1 MKKFFTNEVKIAL
14 TAIIALVLL
23 FFGLRYLKGLSLFGT
38 DKCYYVK
45 TDNVS
50 GLASACPVYAN
61 GYKVGT
67 VNRIIFNYQNG
78 DEIVIALDL
87 DKQFN
92 LPEGSFAAIVPSL
105 MGGTTVELTLG
116 QSGKICQPGDTIF
129 GGVDGGILSKAAN
142 LMPSIERMMP
152 KLDSIL
158 GRVNSLLQDPA
169 VDGSLN
175 NVEEITA
182 QLRTTSTKLNTMMS
196 SINGELPGL
205 MQGAKSSMQNV
216 NELTGNV
223 NRITSNVDK
232 MTSSMDLEKT
242 VANLDAT
249 LTNLKTLTERLNSD
263 KGTLGALMNDKS
275 LYNNLNT
282 SIESLNATLKST
294 DSLVTDL
301 KAHPKRYVHF
311 SVFGKKDK

>member
-14 TAIIALVLL
+14 TAILALVLL

-61 GYKVGT
+61 GFKVGT
-67 VNRIIFNYQNG
+67 VNRIIFNYENG
-78 DEIVIALDL
+78 DEIVLALDL
-87 DKQFN
+87 DKKFN

-116 QSGKICQPGDTIF
+116 KSGKICHPGDTIF
-129 GGVDGGILSKAAN
+129 GGVDGGILSKAAD
-142 LMPSIERMMP
+142 LMPTIQNMMP

-158 GRVNSLLQDPA
+158 ARVNTLLQDTA
-169 VDGSLN
+169 LDMTVE
-175 NVEEITA
+175 NVGAISS
-182 QLRTTSTKLNTMMS
+182 QLKSTTSQLNTMMA
-196 SINGELPGL
+196 SINRELPGL
-205 MQGAKSSMQNV
+205 MQGAKSSLKNIDD
-216 NELTGNV
+216 LTGNLNSAV
-223 NRITSNVDK
+223 SKV
-232 MTSSMDLEKT
+232 DLEKT
-242 VANLDAT
+242 IANIDAT
-249 LTNLKTLTERLNSD
+249 LANVKSVTDKLSSD
-263 KGTLGALMNDKS
+263 KGTLGALMNDRS

-282 SIESLNATLKST
+282 SMQSLNSTLRST

-301 KAHPKRYVHF
+301 KSNPKRYVHF

>member
-14 TAIIALVLL
+14 TAILALVLL

-61 GYKVGT
+61 GFKVGT
-67 VNRIIFNYQNG
+67 VNRIIFNYENG
-78 DEIVIALDL
+78 DEIVLALDL
-87 DKQFN
+87 DKKFN

-116 QSGKICQPGDTIF
+116 KSGKICQPGDTIF
-129 GGVDGGILSKAAN
+129 GGVDGGILSKAAD
-142 LMPSIERMMP
+142 LMPTIQNMMP

-158 GRVNSLLQDPA
+158 ARVNTLLQDTA
-169 VDGSLN
+169 LDMT
-175 NVEEITA
+175 VENMGTISS
-182 QLRTTSTKLNTMMS
+182 QLKSTTSQLNTMMA
-196 SINGELPGL
+196 SINRELPGL
-205 MQGAKSSMQNV
+205 MQGAKSSLKNIDD
-216 NELTGNV
+216 LTGNLNSAV
-223 NRITSNVDK
+223 SKV
-232 MTSSMDLEKT
+232 DLEKT
-242 VANLDAT
+242 IANIDAT
-249 LTNLKTLTERLNSD
+249 LANVKSVTDKLSSD
-263 KGTLGALMNDKS
+263 KGTLGALMNDRS

-282 SIESLNATLKST
+282 SMQSLNSTLRST

-301 KAHPKRYVHF
+301 KSNPKRYVHF

>member
-14 TAIIALVLL
+14 TAILALVLL

-61 GYKVGT
+61 GFKVGT
-67 VNRIIFNYQNG
+67 VNRIIFNYENG
-78 DEIVIALDL
+78 DEIVLALDL
-87 DKQFN
+87 DKKFN

-116 QSGKICQPGDTIF
+116 KSGKICQPGDTIF
-129 GGVDGGILSKAAN
+129 GGVDGGILSKAAD
-142 LMPSIERMMP
+142 LMPTIQNMMP

-158 GRVNSLLQDPA
+158 ARVNTLLQDTA
-169 VDGSLN
+169 LDMTVE
-175 NVEEITA
+175 NVGAISS
-182 QLRTTSTKLNTMMS
+182 QLKSTTTQLNTMMA
-196 SINGELPGL
+196 SINRELPGL
-205 MQGAKSSMQNV
+205 MQGAKSSLKNIDD
-216 NELTGNV
+216 LTGNLNSAV
-223 NRITSNVDK
+223 SKV
-232 MTSSMDLEKT
+232 DLEKT
-242 VANLDAT
+242 IANIDAT
-249 LTNLKTLTERLNSD
+249 LANVKSVTDKLSSD
-263 KGTLGALMNDKS
+263 KGTLGALMNDRS

-282 SIESLNATLKST
+282 SMQSLNSTLRST

-301 KAHPKRYVHF
+301 KSNPKRYVHF

>member
-14 TAIIALVLL
+14 TAILALVLL

-67 VNRIIFNYQNG
+67 VNRIIFNYENG
-78 DEIVIALDL
+78 DEIVLALDL
-87 DKQFN
+87 DKKFN

-116 QSGKICQPGDTIF
+116 KSGKICQPGDTIF
-129 GGVDGGILSKAAN
+129 GGVDGGILSKAAD
-142 LMPSIERMMP
+142 LMPTIQNMMP

-158 GRVNSLLQDPA
+158 ARVNTLLQDTA
-169 VDGSLN
+169 LDMTVE
-175 NVEEITA
+175 NVGAISS
-182 QLRTTSTKLNTMMS
+182 QLKSTTSQLNTMMA
-196 SINGELPGL
+196 SINRELPGL
-205 MQGAKSSMQNV
+205 MQGAKSSLKNIDD
-216 NELTGNV
+216 LTGNLNSAV
-223 NRITSNVDK
+223 SKV
-232 MTSSMDLEKT
+232 DLEKT
-242 VANLDAT
+242 IANIDAT
-249 LTNLKTLTERLNSD
+249 LANVKSVTDKLSSD
-263 KGTLGALMNDKS
+263 KGTLGALMNDRS

-282 SIESLNATLKST
+282 SMQSLNSTLRST

-301 KAHPKRYVHF
+301 KSHPKRYVHF

>member
-14 TAIIALVLL
+14 TAILALVLL

-61 GYKVGT
+61 GFKVGT
-67 VNRIIFNYQNG
+67 VNRIIFNYENG
-78 DEIVIALDL
+78 DEIVLALDL
-87 DKQFN
+87 DKKFN

-116 QSGKICQPGDTIF
+116 KSGKICQPGDTIF
-129 GGVDGGILSKAAN
+129 GGVDGGILSKAAD
-142 LMPSIERMMP
+142 LMPTIQNMMP

-158 GRVNSLLQDPA
+158 ARVNTLLQDTA
-169 VDGSLN
+169 LDMTVE
-175 NVEEITA
+175 NVGAISS
-182 QLRTTSTKLNTMMS
+182 QLKSTTSQLNTMMA
-196 SINGELPGL
+196 SINRELPGL
-205 MQGAKSSMQNV
+205 MQGAKSSLKNIDD
-216 NELTGNV
+216 LTDNLNSAV
-223 NRITSNVDK
+223 SKV
-232 MTSSMDLEKT
+232 DLEKT
-242 VANLDAT
+242 IANIDAT
-249 LTNLKTLTERLNSD
+249 LANVKSVTDKLSSD
-263 KGTLGALMNDKS
+263 KGTLGALMNDRS

-282 SIESLNATLKST
+282 SMQSLNSTLRST

-301 KAHPKRYVHF
+301 KSNPKRYVHF

>member
-205 MQGAKSSMQNV
+205 MQGAKSSLKNIDD
-216 NELTGNV
+216 LTGNLNSAV
-223 NRITSNVDK
+223 SKV
-232 MTSSMDLEKT
+232 DLEKT
-242 VANLDAT
+242 IANIDAT
-249 LTNLKTLTERLNSD
+249 LANVKSVTDKLSSD
-263 KGTLGALMNDKS
+263 KGTLGALMNDRS

-282 SIESLNATLKST
+282 SMQSLNSTLRST

-301 KAHPKRYVHF
+301 KSNPKRYVHF

>member
-14 TAIIALVLL
+14 TAILALVLL

-61 GYKVGT
+61 GFKVGT
-67 VNRIIFNYQNG
+67 VNRIIFNYENG
-78 DEIVIALDL
+78 DEIVLALDL
-87 DKQFN
+87 DKKFN

-116 QSGKICQPGDTIF
+116 KSGKICQPGDTIF
-129 GGVDGGILSKAAN
+129 GGVDGGILSKAAD
-142 LMPSIERMMP
+142 LMPTIQNMMP

-158 GRVNSLLQDPA
+158 ARVNTLLQDTA
-169 VDGSLN
+169 LDMTVE
-175 NVEEITA
+175 NVGAISS
-182 QLRTTSTKLNTMMS
+182 QLKSTTSQLNTMMA
-196 SINGELPGL
+196 SINRELPGL
-205 MQGAKSSMQNV
+205 MQGAKSSLKNIDD
-216 NELTGNV
+216 LTGNLNSAV
-223 NRITSNVDK
+223 SKV
-232 MTSSMDLEKT
+232 DLEKT
-242 VANLDAT
+242 IANIDAT
-249 LTNLKTLTERLNSD
+249 LTNVKSVTDKLSSD
-263 KGTLGALMNDKS
+263 KGTLGALMNDRS

-282 SIESLNATLKST
+282 SMQSLNSTLRST

-301 KAHPKRYVHF
+301 KSNPKRYVHF

>member
-14 TAIIALVLL
+14 TAILALVLL

-61 GYKVGT
+61 GFKVGT
-67 VNRIIFNYQNG
+67 VNRIIFNYENG
-78 DEIVIALDL
+78 DEIVLALDL
-87 DKQFN
+87 DKKFN

-116 QSGKICQPGDTIF
+116 KSGKICQPGDTIF
-129 GGVDGGILSKAAN
+129 GGVDGGILSKAAD
-142 LMPSIERMMP
+142 LMPTIQNMMP

-158 GRVNSLLQDPA
+158 ARVNTLLQDTA
-169 VDGSLN
+169 LDMTVE
-175 NVEEITA
+175 NVGAISS
-182 QLRTTSTKLNTMMS
+182 QLKSTTSQLNTMMA
-196 SINGELPGL
+196 SINRELPGL
-205 MQGAKSSMQNV
+205 MQGAKSSLKNIDD
-216 NELTGNV
+216 LTGNLNSAV
-223 NRITSNVDK
+223 SKV
-232 MTSSMDLEKT
+232 DLEKT
-242 VANLDAT
+242 IANIDAT
-249 LTNLKTLTERLNSD
+249 LANVKSVTDKLSSD
-263 KGTLGALMNDKS
+263 KGTLGALMNDRS

-282 SIESLNATLKST
+282 SMQSLNSTLRST

-301 KAHPKRYVHF
+301 KSNPKRYVHF

>member
-14 TAIIALVLL
+14 TAILALVLL

-61 GYKVGT
+61 GFKVGT
-67 VNRIIFNYQNG
+67 VNRIIFNYENG
-78 DEIVIALDL
+78 DEIVLALDL
-87 DKQFN
+87 DEKFN

-116 QSGKICQPGDTIF
+116 KSGKICQPGDTIF
-129 GGVDGGILSKAAN
+129 GGVDGGILSKAAD
-142 LMPSIERMMP
+142 LMPTIQNMMP

-158 GRVNSLLQDPA
+158 ARVNTLLQDTA
-169 VDGSLN
+169 LDMTVE
-175 NVEEITA
+175 NVGAISS
-182 QLRTTSTKLNTMMS
+182 QLKSTTSQLNTMMA
-196 SINGELPGL
+196 SINRELPGL
-205 MQGAKSSMQNV
+205 MQGAKSSLKNIDD
-216 NELTGNV
+216 LTDNLNSAV
-223 NRITSNVDK
+223 SKV
-232 MTSSMDLEKT
+232 DLEKT
-242 VANLDAT
+242 IANIDAT
-249 LTNLKTLTERLNSD
+249 LANVKSVTDKLSSD
-263 KGTLGALMNDKS
+263 KGTLGALMNDRS

-282 SIESLNATLKST
+282 SMQSLNSTLRST

-301 KAHPKRYVHF
+301 KSNPKRYVHF